1 MDFRRAFI
9 LAVMD
14 ILLLSELTFAIWY
27 AHFEMEVVL
36 WRFLQ
41 VFLPPLILTILG
53 TRWAFKRWAPK
64 VKVSAEEAAKQPWR
78 PVQMFGV
85 LGQNPNPPRRDA

>member
-1 MDFRRAFI
+1 MDFRRALI

-27 AHFEMEVVL
+27 AHFEMEVVA

-41 VFLPPLILTILG
+41 VFLPPVILTILG

-64 VKVSAEEAAKQPWR
+64 VKVTVEESANQPWR
-78 PVQMFGV
+78 PVNLFGV
-85 LGQNPNPPRRDA
+85 LGQNPNPPRRDS